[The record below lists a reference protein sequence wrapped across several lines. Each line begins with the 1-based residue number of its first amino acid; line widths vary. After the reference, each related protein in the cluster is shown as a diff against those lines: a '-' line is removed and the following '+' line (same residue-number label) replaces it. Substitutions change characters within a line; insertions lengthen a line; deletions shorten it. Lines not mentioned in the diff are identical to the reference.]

1 MYEGVDTVVLQNE
14 LAFHDEL
21 PVEWEQALAPF
32 DDFTLNGLEDANVA
46 LLQASVASEEHPARD
61 KNDEL
66 LPLAN
71 ELARLDFKLNLVL
84 QLLGNL
90 APRRELPPATA
101 VKFNALGASWQPRG
115 ARSPV
120 GAQGILRIRL
130 RSALPQPLA
139 FAAEVI
145 ASSDKEVSV
154 RYLRLSE
161 VAAELIQR
169 LCFLQHRRQIAGA
182 RRSRTT

>member
-1 MYEGVDTVVLQNE
+1 M
-14 LAFHDEL
+14 
-21 PVEWEQALAPF
+21 EWEQALAPF

-90 APRRELPPATA
+90 APRRELPQAAA

-115 ARSPV
+115 ARSST
-120 GAQGILRIRL
+120 R
-130 RSALPQPLA
+130 RSTSSSRSIVAPRTTTSRSCSAPSATQPT
-139 FAAEVI
+139 
-145 ASSDKEVSV
+145 
-154 RYLRLSE
+154 
-161 VAAELIQR
+161 
-169 LCFLQHRRQIAGA
+169 AGA
-182 RRSRTT
+182 SW